1 MHVRCEHAFHWQE
14 KVVAAQILCKK
25 KSTSGVQLPV
35 AFIFL
40 NDSSTMIAQVNKPLV
55 DEPRRTIP
63 FPNSHIHRTNSELQ
77 LTEATLAAEA
87 RDLIMFE
94 RLIRGVEKK
103 SVEFSQKLTSD
114 TDREL
119 LALNTRLTLEKLIKR
134 KQELIFPSSI
144 FQRNEEKTTSIK
156 IRDSSLGQY
165 WAVNEDE
172 RIDPIEEE
180 VFNFDF

>member
-1 MHVRCEHAFHWQE
+1 M
-14 KVVAAQILCKK
+14 
-25 KSTSGVQLPV
+25 
-35 AFIFL
+35 
-40 NDSSTMIAQVNKPLV
+40 
-55 DEPRRTIP
+55 
-63 FPNSHIHRTNSELQ
+63 
-77 LTEATLAAEA
+77 AAEA

-144 FQRNEEKTTSIK
+144 FQRNEEKTTSTK
-156 IRDSSLGQY
+156 IRDSYLGQY

>member
-1 MHVRCEHAFHWQE
+1 
-14 KVVAAQILCKK
+14 
-25 KSTSGVQLPV
+25 
-35 AFIFL
+35 
-40 NDSSTMIAQVNKPLV
+40 MIAQVNKTLV

-94 RLIRGVEKK
+94 RLIRGVKKK
-103 SVEFSQKLTSD
+103 SVEYSQKLTKE

-119 LALNTRLTLEKLIKR
+119 LALNTRLTLEKLIQR
-134 KQELIFPSSI
+134 KQELIYPSSI
-144 FQRNEEKTTSIK
+144 IQGNEEHANSIN
-156 IRDSSLGQY
+156 IRDSYLGQY
-165 WAVNEDE
+165 WAASEDE